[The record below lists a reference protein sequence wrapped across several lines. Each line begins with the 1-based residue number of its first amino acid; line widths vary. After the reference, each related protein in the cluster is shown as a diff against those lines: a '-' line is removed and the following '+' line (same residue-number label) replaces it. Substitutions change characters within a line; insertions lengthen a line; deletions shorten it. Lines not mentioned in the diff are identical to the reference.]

1 MVPAQPDRRQD
12 QKDKIE
18 KSIKQSTILSMNMS
32 KSVTHMYKFVWWMH
46 QKRKKQRD
54 LLKGI

>member
-32 KSVTHMYKFVWWMH
+32 KSVTQMYKFV
-46 QKRKKQRD
+46 
-54 LLKGI
+54 